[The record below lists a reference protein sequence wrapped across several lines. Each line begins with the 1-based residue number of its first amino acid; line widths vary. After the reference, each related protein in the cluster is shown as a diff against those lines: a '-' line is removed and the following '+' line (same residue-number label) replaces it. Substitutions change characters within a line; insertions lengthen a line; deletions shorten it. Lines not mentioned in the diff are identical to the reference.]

1 LPSASRRDPD
11 DRNASVQKINDW
23 FGGLRRG
30 SENNFV
36 ARQKY
41 CRAAGS
47 HATFTRQVKL
57 ANASVGKPRAGWE
70 FQALAKHRSHGL
82 LDSRVRGKRHGVS
95 SRTYRFPDLFK
106 QRAADPTHRARKR
119 LAGKLARFLFFRK
132 MILKLLQPT
141 NSPYSPCR
149 ALGQCQSHEAVFC
162 CSATRISLKLSSR
175 RSHQSARR
183 SSSSTSPRPFVH
195 SIRPSFRPRLP
206 ALRSRVRFCRAAA
219 DASDWRE

>member
-1 LPSASRRDPD
+1 MLHANGTKSIYFSALWTLCNNMRHHGNCVFSDYESGGQGFESLRARQCFQRVSRDFESSPATFLPSASRRDPD

-95 SRTYRFPDLFK
+95 SRTFRFPDYSNSAPLTP
-106 QRAADPTHRARKR
+106 RTGRGND
-119 LAGKLARFLFFRK
+119 
-132 MILKLLQPT
+132 LQA
-141 NSPYSPCR
+141 N
-149 ALGQCQSHEAVFC
+149 
-162 CSATRISLKLSSR
+162 
-175 RSHQSARR
+175 
-183 SSSSTSPRPFVH
+183 
-195 SIRPSFRPRLP
+195 
-206 ALRSRVRFCRAAA
+206 
-219 DASDWRE
+219 